1 MELGDRALPWADVLE
16 ALLAGHDLDADT
28 AAAALADIM
37 RGETD
42 PAVVAG
48 FLVALRA
55 KGETAAEIT
64 GLARTMRDFSLAVPA
79 APPLLDTC
87 GTGGDRSGTANV
99 STLAA
104 LVAAACGARVAK
116 HGNRA
121 ASSRCGSAD
130 LLEALGVVIEIGPD
144 PVAACIEEAGIGFCF
159 APVFHP
165 AMRHVGPVRR
175 ALGIRTVFN
184 VLGPLANPAR
194 AEYQL
199 VGVPD
204 PGLAPKMAAALG
216 ALGSR
221 RAWVVHG
228 AHGLDELSPTGPN
241 RVWVLDGGVVTET
254 VVDPADL
261 GIAAAHPEDLAGG
274 DAAENA
280 ALSRRVLD
288 GETGP
293 VRDVVALNA
302 AGALVVAALARDLP
316 AGLRMAFEALDSGA
330 AAAKLE
336 ALVRVSQA
344 QAGSQP

>member
-1 MELGDRALPWADVLE
+1 MAWADILD

-64 GLARTMRDFSLAVPA
+64 GLARTMLDFSLAVPV

-99 STLAA
+99 STMAA
-104 LVAAACGARVAK
+104 FVAAAGGARVAK

-130 LLEALGVVIEIGPD
+130 LLEALGVAIEIGPD
-144 PVAACIEEAGIGFCF
+144 AVAACIEEAGIGFCF

-194 AEYQL
+194 ADHQL

-204 PGLAPKMAAALG
+204 PVLAPRMAVALG
-216 ALGSR
+216 ALGGR

-228 AHGLDELSPTGPN
+228 AHGLDELSTTGPN
-241 RVWVLDGGVVTET
+241 RVWVLDGGTVTET
-254 VVDPADL
+254 VVDPAEL
-261 GIAAAHPEDLAGG
+261 GLAAATPRDLAGG

-280 ALSRRVLD
+280 ALCRRVLA
-288 GETGP
+288 GEAGP
-293 VRDVVALNA
+293 LRDVVVLNA
-302 AGALVVAALARDLP
+302 AGALVVAGLAGDLA
-316 AGLRMAFEALDSGA
+316 AGLRMAGEALDSGA
-330 AAAKLE
+330 AVAKLE
-336 ALVRVSQA
+336 ALVRASRA
-344 QAGSQP
+344 QTRS